1 MLKYR
6 CQKEGVVMKK
16 NLLGIAILSL
26 LTSNG
31 AFANYIYQ
39 TPTAGTMNFYP
50 MMQHQLEKQET
61 LDFVNDPENYK
72 QKREVKDAQLDYE
85 QGKTQS
91 PYFKPTRMN
100 INANHLKSSPVVQ
113 DTNME
118 FTKDENGQIRIQGI
132 K

>member
-1 MLKYR
+1 
-6 CQKEGVVMKK
+6 MKK
-16 NLLGIAILSL
+16 FLLSISILSL
-26 LTSNG
+26 LAPN
-31 AFANYIYQ
+31 AVFANYIYQ

-50 MMQHQLEKQET
+50 MMQHQMEKEET
-61 LDFVNDPENYK
+61 LDFVNHPEEYK
-72 QKREVKDAQLDYE
+72 QKREAKDAQLDYE
-85 QGKTQS
+85 QGKVQS
-91 PYFKPTRMN
+91 PYFQQTRMN